1 MLFSRRVRNDDI
13 TKYCE
18 GIATELA
25 YTNECYHPDALRRQ
39 GVPFVRAKHRR
50 SVPRG
55 YMPFGDE
62 PVEIRYI
69 DDHVAFV
76 GQVGSTKSLQVLA
89 ACQAAANS
97 IPHDVEAIFC
107 LDPKGDFARMPVKRG
122 VRKVV
127 YNPADPDSP
136 DWDIAADI
144 GLNFDRALEIAAM
157 ICPVPPRVSD
167 PFWSQISQ
175 ALVAAAINLLIYL
188 FGTNWTLDDLYNLLT
203 LFLPILSEL
212 LEICPINRPL
222 IAGVLQGEAEA
233 TRDGIMMQVLSSVNQ
248 FVMAAAHSQR
258 ARERIPLIG
267 FKGLWV
273 IHQDAMSR
281 KASTPIIHAQFRTLV
296 NYSSTPSAKR
306 GKRKIFIFIEEARFL
321 GELPGL
327 IDLLIFCRSHGI
339 VVVLVMQGVENL
351 PRLYGKEDA
360 ETVLS
365 NCGYLAALRL
375 ESATSRNVLAE
386 RFGESTGYVNSGNR
400 SYREGEISYS
410 SGSQYTRVKNVEPSD
425 FLRLPKPN
433 KRDGVIGYYKNPNQ
447 PEVGRKVHIEGRT
460 LDALTPKLLPLEER
474 KTKLLGHQRPRPWGE
489 EEIKRI
495 RIAGRQRR
503 NRRRMQPKSPLAV
516 APLSDWER
524 ALSACSLDLTAA
536 LVERAIE
543 DAIARGDL

>member
-1 MLFSRRVRNDDI
+1 MFKRRLRDTDLE
-13 TKYCE
+13 KFCQ
-18 GIATELA
+18 GMATELA
-25 YTNECYHPDALRRQ
+25 FTNDAYHPDQLKRK

-50 SVPRG
+50 WVPKG
-55 YMPFGDE
+55 FIPFGDE
-62 PVEIRYI
+62 LVEIRQI
-69 DDHVAFV
+69 DDHIAFV

-89 ACQAAANS
+89 SCYAAAHS

-107 LDPKGDFARMPVKRG
+107 LDPKGDFARLPLKKGVK
-122 VRKVV
+122 KVI
-127 YNPADPDSP
+127 YNPVDPDSP

-144 GLNFDRALEIAAM
+144 GLNFDRGLELAAM

-175 ALVAAAINLLIYL
+175 ALVAAAINLLIYVR
-188 FGTNWTLDDLYNLLT
+188 GTNWTLADLYCLLS
-203 LFLPILSEL
+203 LPPEILAEIL
-212 LEICPINRPL
+212 AICPVNRP
-222 IAGVLQGEAEA
+222 IVAVIFQAKAEA

-248 FVMAAAHSQR
+248 FVMAAAHSER
-258 ARERIPLIG
+258 AKERIPLVG
-267 FKGLWV
+267 FRGLWV

-375 ESATSRNVLAE
+375 ESASSRNVLAE
-386 RFGESTGYVNSGNR
+386 RFGESTGYLNSGNG
-400 SYREGEISYS
+400 SYRGGEFSYS
-410 SGSQYTRVKNVEPSD
+410 GNSQYTRVKNVEPSD

-433 KRDGVIGYYKNPNQ
+433 ERDGVIGYYKNPNQ

-460 LDALTPKLLPLEER
+460 LDALTPKLLPLKER
-474 KTKLLGHQRPRPWGE
+474 KIKLLGHQRPRPWGE
-489 EEIKRI
+489 REIEQI
-495 RIAGRQRR
+495 RLEGRQRR
-503 NRRRMQPKSPLAV
+503 NRQRMEPKSPFGV

-524 ALSACSLDLTAA
+524 ALAASSLELTAA
-536 LVERAIE
+536 LIERAIE